1 MDGVFFGIVLFSRC
15 FIFLFTGIPFC
26 YIARYLAAEFGTYS
40 RLSPCMSSLLWV
52 DDSQLEL
59 TLFSLLFPVDC

>member
-1 MDGVFFGIVLFSRC
+1 MDGVSFGIVSFSRC
-15 FIFLFTGIPFC
+15 YAFLFTGILF
-26 YIARYLAAEFGTYS
+26 YIACYLAAKFGTYS
-40 RLSPCMSSLLWV
+40 RLSPYMSSLLWV